1 MRAKAIQ
8 AALILAASA
17 AAALL
22 AIGLATDSM
31 AQDLPRPKVI
41 AVQVFAQWCDPC
53 LKMEE
58 AVGNLADRFD
68 GEPILG
74 IVLDVTDLST
84 KYHASLLAGA
94 LDLDALYRE
103 KKDTLGEV
111 YLLDGESK
119 ALIETLTEADDFE
132 TMSAK
137 VRKALASR

>member
-1 MRAKAIQ
+1 MHTLRTLIV
-8 AALILAASA
+8 AAFG
-17 AAALL
+17 ALL
-22 AIGLATDSM
+22 LAGSATVSL
-31 AQDLPRPKVI
+31 AQELPRPKVI
-41 AVQVFAQWCDPC
+41 AVQVFASWCEPC
-53 LKMEE
+53 LDMEA
-58 AVGNLADRFD
+58 AVGHLADRFD

-103 KKDTLGEV
+103 KQGTLGEV

>member
-1 MRAKAIQ
+1 MRSLIV
-8 AALILAASA
+8 AACG
-17 AAALL
+17 ALL
-22 AIGLATDSM
+22 LIGFVTGSS
-31 AQDLPRPKVI
+31 AQELPRPKVI
-41 AVQVFAQWCDPC
+41 AVQVFAQWCEPC

-58 AVGNLADRFD
+58 AVGHLADRFD

-84 KYHASLLAGA
+84 RYHAQLLAGA

-103 KKDTLGEV
+103 KKGTLGEI
-111 YLLDGESK
+111 YLVNAKSK
-119 ALIETLTEADDFE
+119 ALIETITEADDFE

>member
-1 MRAKAIQ
+1 MRKLLVATG
-8 AALILAASA
+8 AAFFV
-17 AAALL
+17 
-22 AIGLATDSM
+22 IGLATGGM
-31 AQDLPRPKVI
+31 AKNLTRPKVI
-41 AVQVFAQWCDPC
+41 AVQIFAEWCDPC

-58 AVGNLADRFD
+58 AVSHLADRFD

-74 IVLDVTDLST
+74 IVLDVTNLST

-94 LDLDALYRE
+94 LDLDMLYRE
-103 KKDTLGEV
+103 KQGTLGEI
-111 YLLDGESK
+111 YLIDGESK